1 MKTTYCSVSFGGD
14 DRNQNPE
21 LPRLVAISRLFLS
34 AEAEFLHTLIRNL
47 SWLEDGMVSLEAL
60 AVHLNKQISHPAGFP
75 L

>member
-1 MKTTYCSVSFGGD
+1 MKTACWSVSFGGD
-14 DRNQNPE
+14 DRNQNPK
-21 LPRLVAISRLFLS
+21 LPQLVVILSPFLS

-60 AVHLNKQISHPAGFP
+60 AAHLNKQISHPAGFP